1 MATCIKCGKDLGFF
15 KSLLGKKMCKECEEA
30 ENLAIAQQRAKM
42 LAEYHMFFEKNLK
55 ATSIDQ
61 LEEWKNFETAFPGI
75 HSLAN
80 SMKSDE
86 IVYIACSAK
95 AKKSKY
101 MGFRRFGLSA
111 PVFGLKGFRMYIG
124 QSIPTYQMVDVALG
138 ALVITNKNIHLF
150 TSWGN
155 PMKIPYKKV
164 EGFHIYDDGM
174 ELYHGLQKPI
184 FFVFGLVNS
193 MQRDVIGHII
203 GLFTQ

>member
-1 MATCIKCGKDLGFF
+1 MNLYGRRIDERWQPALNVVKILAFSNRYWERKCAKNVKRL
-15 KSLLGKKMCKECEEA
+15 KILLS
-30 ENLAIAQQRAKM
+30 AQQRAKM

-101 MGFRRFGLSA
+101 MGSRRSGLSA

-150 TSWGN
+150 TSWGESN
-155 PMKIPYKKV
+155 EDSI
-164 EGFHIYDDGM
+164 
-174 ELYHGLQKPI
+174 
-184 FFVFGLVNS
+184 
-193 MQRDVIGHII
+193 
-203 GLFTQ
+203 